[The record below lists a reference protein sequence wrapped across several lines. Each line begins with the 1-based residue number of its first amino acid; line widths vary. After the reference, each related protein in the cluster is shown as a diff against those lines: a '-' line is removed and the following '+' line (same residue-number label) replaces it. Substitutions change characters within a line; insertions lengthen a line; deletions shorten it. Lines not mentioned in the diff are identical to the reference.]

1 MSFSGRLRATTDATG
16 QVLVMTVI
24 LLVVLLG
31 FAGFAIDV
39 GHAYLVQRQLQSG
52 VDAAALAG
60 AQDLPSATAAIDTAQ
75 RLYGPTPGASRNA
88 VSTVDNAT
96 TIAAVKCVRA
106 VGCSSRRGRQ
116 NALAV
121 TASSVV
127 PTWFARVLGVDSFT
141 VHAKATACSPCSSK
155 KFDIMVVLDR
165 SGSMQ
170 GDDLDGPNGAK
181 KGVET
186 FLKEL
191 DPDLDHVGL
200 GVFPPAIGTPAA
212 APPNGSS
219 ATPSNTCS
227 TPGPQRYGYDAWWP
241 GWDGRGGRGSDS
253 AVYTVASLS
262 SDYLSPVDWDLN
274 GSSTLVNTL
283 GCVKAGGTTS
293 YANALIEAK
302 RELMRNGRGD
312 AQDVIVFFTDGA
324 ANTMP
329 TNIRLPDS
337 PAPPVGTAEG
347 LTQIDLT
354 GYRTRPCSA
363 GVMAANWAKGEG
375 GGTQIYT
382 IGYDVSGSNGGSCGE
397 PGVTPTSALT
407 AMASDPTDFFQPSDN
422 ANLKLVFQA
431 IAKDLIKPAGQLIDD
446 NLTLNQNHL
455 CNEFLSIDSLRLSNG

>member
-1 MSFSGRLRATTDATG
+1 MSFSGRLRATKDATG

-24 LLVVLLG
+24 LLVVLLA

-75 RLYGPTPGASRNA
+75 RLYGPTPGASRNG
-88 VSTVDNAT
+88 VTTVDNAT
-96 TIAAVKCVRA
+96 TIATVKCVRT

-127 PTWFARVLGVDSFT
+127 PTWFARVLGVNSFT

-155 KFDIMVVLDR
+155 KFDVVVVLDR
-165 SGSMQ
+165 TGSME
-170 GDDLDGPNGAK
+170 GSDLDGPNGAK
-181 KGVET
+181 AGIRQ
-186 FLKEL
+186 FLL
-191 DPDLDHVGL
+191 DMDPDLDHVGL

-212 APPNGSS
+212 SPPNGSS
-219 ATPSNTCS
+219 STPSNTCS

-262 SDYLSPVDWDLN
+262 SDYLRETSPGNWSLN
-274 GSSTLVNTL
+274 GGSSLVSTV
-283 GCVKAGGTTS
+283 GCVRAGGTTS

-324 ANTMP
+324 ANAMP

-347 LTQIDLT
+347 LSQIDLSA
-354 GYRTRPCSA
+354 YRTRPCSA
-363 GVMAANWAKGEG
+363 GVTAANWAKGEG

-382 IGYDVSGSNGGSCGE
+382 IGYDVNGSNGGSCGE
-397 PGVTPTSALT
+397 AGITPISTLK
-407 AMASDPTDFFQPSDN
+407 AMASDPADFYQPRAGDD
-422 ANLKLVFQA
+422 LGVVFEQ
-431 IAKDLIKPAGQLIDD
+431 IARDLIKPAGQLIDD
-446 NLTLNQNHL
+446 NL
-455 CNEFLSIDSLRLSNG
+455 S